1 MNVVEA
7 FIRNDQYNMLKE
19 QAQRLINAHASVNDA
34 TVLAAVRSL
43 TLEKAYSV
51 FSELGDEQ
59 KELIG
64 SLVTIKDTAGAEKF
78 LAAIKPLVI
87 PFQKLTEQ
95 SLKKLFPKAKK
106 LKFPYA
112 AASDFDEMTYL
123 AWDDKGSNR
132 KFIIAPYKQKLIG
145 LNGSFEPLNQKSLC
159 VFCQKFTDA
168 GMFIIEMKGAAVGT
182 YIKRGNYICR
192 DAKACNEN
200 ISSLQHLDDFIYH
213 VTGK

>member
-19 QAQRLINAHASVNDA
+19 QAQKLINAHASVNDA

-43 TLEKAYSV
+43 TIEKAYSV

-106 LKFPYA
+106 LKFPYSD
-112 AASDFDEMTYL
+112 ASD
-123 AWDDKGSNR
+123 
-132 KFIIAPYKQKLIG
+132 
-145 LNGSFEPLNQKSLC
+145 
-159 VFCQKFTDA
+159 
-168 GMFIIEMKGAAVGT
+168 
-182 YIKRGNYICR
+182 
-192 DAKACNEN
+192 
-200 ISSLQHLDDFIYH
+200 LD
-213 VTGK
+213 